1 MKYEVRELRN
11 YRMGRVVIRYFVLLF
26 PFSLLLV
33 SCEEEK
39 VSANVSYNG
48 PVAEIR
54 DIRLA
59 FSDSA
64 RKVVVMKSPL
74 QYELITGDRVYP
86 QQVDL
91 SFYDRTGAET
101 TTLRSDSARYL
112 RSQNLYR
119 VMGHVRV
126 VNKVQ
131 KYTLDTNELIWNPDT
146 RQIYTK
152 PDQPV
157 EIQLPNGRFK
167 GRGFAAPQDFSRY
180 SIGRL
185 RDSEIQVQDLPN

>member
-1 MKYEVRELRN
+1 
-11 YRMGRVVIRYFVLLF
+11 MGRVVIRYFVLLF